1 MPQHARGDHCSH
13 LPHAV
18 TRRRSMG
25 VRYAT
30 DCGNWLLLR
39 LQRLAPS
46 R

>member
-1 MPQHARGDHCSH
+1 
-13 LPHAV
+13 
-18 TRRRSMG
+18 MG